1 MTEQER
7 DDLLLRMAIMLEK
20 HGALLEKHGA
30 LLEKHGAKL
39 QKLQES
45 VDLVDNRLS
54 DLTRDLRDHGMLPD
68 EGHEA
73 TG

>member
-1 MTEQER
+1 
-7 DDLLLRMAIMLEK
+7 MLEN
-20 HGALLEKHGA
+20 HGALLENHGALLENHGALLENHGA

>member
-7 DDLLLRMAIMLEK
+7 DDLLLRMAIM
-20 HGALLEKHGA
+20 LEKHGA